1 MATLPGNVTFF
12 NDADC
17 NRDIIKC
24 IMNRHKFIYYFFYCI
39 YCICIIMN
47 IHSSFI
53 NY

>member
-24 IMNRHKFIYYFFYCI
+24 IMNRHKFIYLLFFLLHLLYM
-39 YCICIIMN
+39 Y
-47 IHSSFI
+47 
-53 NY
+53 YYEYT